1 MENNNFFIGQ
11 IPPDFWKSNSASGK
25 WKPGVNKGWGKRY
38 PVRIQGI
45 HSENKAILPDTN
57 LPWLEV
63 MYPVTAGTGHRANY
77 QTANLT
83 EGSFVWVSQ
92 IGERYFI
99 TGCLGTNEQTL
110 FGTTAV
116 GFTPFSAFNGKEQ
129 PPVYN
134 ISPKKGFI
142 ESSANAMFY
151 ENIANYFELQD
162 GVFTTFLDAPT
173 TCEKAPLGAIQNSLK
188 KFIKEITDAKLW
200 FAKQKSNLTNIGIQ
214 GNQTPSIGFG
224 LTTLQNFSINSSGFS
239 TIASGA
245 YSAAF
250 IPFNAL
256 GSFNSP
262 IGVSTTL
269 NEVFSSGFTNS
280 IDTYQNKEGKQYS
293 IDEYLK
299 AKIQDVSKLISVPLK
314 TLITQI
320 QQFITNTINDK
331 LKNVYY
337 AIFPS
342 ELQKVKDKIETA
354 NDLLACLFRKI
365 IKNLIKMVAKFLAS
379 AVDYLI
385 NTPLCAVENFVGAL
399 IGKITGLLTSAI
411 DAILSPLK
419 AVFGIFD
426 VVSDILGFVS
436 DLLSGLSCDEEPSCS
451 KIKEWSIWDGPESI
465 ASNNTDVSG
474 LISKMKSFA
483 ANVQQ
488 SVDPDNFDF
497 DLDFSDV
504 FQDTCNVGAI
514 ACGPP
519 TIQFSGGGGT
529 GATGNAI
536 VSALGQVIGIDITN
550 SGRGYTSAPLI
561 KFYDACG
568 KGSGAVGMAIIG
580 TVNVQDTTGTTVTTT
595 TTGTT
600 TGTTTATTTGTST
613 GVTKVIITDT
623 GSGYLS
629 TPDGSL
635 GGDGRTLTDPVKTTS
650 AIYPS
655 KSNGQYP
662 VILKLCDVIIKES
675 GFGYSEGDQVII
687 EPSNGATAKATISPN
702 GAIIKID
709 VLTKGEGFTEM
720 PKIYIQSQTGYRSFL
735 IARLCVE
742 RVGDD
747 LTIVPVNLEKVIKV
761 VDCPGN

>member
-1 MENNNFFIGQ
+1 MGNNNFFIGQ

-25 WKPGVNKGWGKRY
+25 WKPGANKGWGKRY

-45 HSENKAILPDTN
+45 HSENKSILPDIN

-110 FGTTAV
+110 FGTSAV

-151 ENIANYFELQD
+151 ENVANYFELQD
-162 GVFTTFLDAPT
+162 GVFTTFLEAPT
-173 TCEKAPLGAIQNSLK
+173 TCEKVPLGAIQSSLK
-188 KFIKEITDAKLW
+188 KFIREITDAKLW
-200 FAKQKSNLTNIGIQ
+200 FANQKNSLASIGQ
-214 GNQTPSIGFG
+214 NPSIEIGS
-224 LTTLQNFSINSSGFS
+224 TTLQNFNINSSGIS

-299 AKIQDVSKLISVPLK
+299 VKIQEVSKFISVPLK

-320 QQFITNTINDK
+320 QQFIINQINDK

-337 AIFPS
+337 TLFPS
-342 ELQKVKDKIETA
+342 ELQKAIDKVEKA

-365 IKNLIKMVAKFLAS
+365 IKNLIKLVAKFLAS

-385 NTPLCAVENFVGAL
+385 NTPRCAVENFVGAL

-411 DAILSPLK
+411 DVILAPLK

-436 DLLSGLSCDEEPSCS
+436 DLLSGISCDEEPSCA
-451 KIKEWSIWDGPESI
+451 KIKEWSIWEGPESI
-465 ASNNTDVSG
+465 AGDITDISG

-483 ANVQQ
+483 TNVQQ
-488 SVDPDNFDF
+488 SVDPDNFNF
-497 DLDFSDV
+497 DLDFSDA

-514 ACGPP
+514 SCGPP

-529 GATGNAI
+529 GAAGNAI

-550 SGRGYTSAPLI
+550 PGGGYTSSPLI

-568 KGSGAVGMAIIG
+568 KGSGAVATAIIG
-580 TVNVQDTTGTTVTTT
+580 VVNAQISGTTSTT
-595 TTGTT
+595 TTGTN
-600 TGTTTATTTGTST
+600 GTTTTGTNGTTTT
-613 GVTKVIITDT
+613 GVTKVVITDM

-629 TPDGSL
+629 APDGSL
-635 GGDGRTLTDPVKTTS
+635 GGDGRTLTDPVKPPT

-662 VILKLCDVIIKES
+662 VILKLCDVIIRES
-675 GFGYSEGDQVII
+675 GFGYSQGDQVII
-687 EPSNGATAKATISPN
+687 EPPNGATARATISPN

-720 PKIYIQSQTGYRSFL
+720 PKIYIQSQTGYRANL

-742 RVGDD
+742 RVGDN
-747 LTIVPVNLEKVIKV
+747 LTIVPVNLEKVINV
-761 VDCPGN
+761 VDCPGK

>member
-11 IPPDFWKSNSASGK
+11 IPPDFWKSNSAAGK
-25 WKPGVNKGWGKRY
+25 WKSGVNKGWGKRY

-99 TGCLGTNEQTL
+99 TGCLGTNEQTI
-110 FGTTAV
+110 FGTSDV

-134 ISPKKGFI
+134 ISPNKGFI

-151 ENIANYFELQD
+151 ENVANYFELRD
-162 GVFTTFLDAPT
+162 GVFTTFIETST

-188 KFIKEITDAKLW
+188 KFIREITDAKLW
-200 FAKQKSNLTNIGIQ
+200 FAKQKSNLTNINIQ
-214 GNQTPSIGFG
+214 GNQTPSIGLG
-224 LTTLQNFSINSSGFS
+224 LTTLQNFNIDSSGIS
-239 TIASGA
+239 TIASGT

-299 AKIQDVSKLISVPLK
+299 SKIQDVSKLISVPLK

-337 AIFPS
+337 ALFPN

-365 IKNLIKMVAKFLAS
+365 IKNLIKMVAKFLTS

-411 DAILSPLK
+411 DAILAPLK
-419 AVFGIFD
+419 AVLGIFD

-436 DLLSGLSCDEEPSCS
+436 DLLSGLSCDEEPSCA

-465 ASNNTDVSG
+465 ADNNMDVSG

-514 ACGPP
+514 TCGPP
-519 TIQFSGGGGT
+519 TVQFSGGGGT
-529 GATGNAI
+529 GAAGNAI
-536 VSALGQVIGIDITN
+536 VSVLGQVIGIDITN
-550 SGRGYTSAPLI
+550 SGKGYTSAPLI

-568 KGSGAVGMAIIG
+568 KGSGAVGTVIIG
-580 TVNVQDTTGTTVTTT
+580 NVNLQSATTGTT

-600 TGTTTATTTGTST
+600 TETNIATTTT
-613 GVTKVIITDT
+613 GVTKVIIEDP

-629 TPDGSL
+629 TPDGSF
-635 GGDGRTLTDPVKTTS
+635 GGDGRTLTDPVKTPA

-662 VILKLCDVIIKES
+662 VILKLCEVIIKES

-687 EPSNGATAKATISPN
+687 EPSNGATAKATISLN

-720 PKIYIQSQTGYRSFL
+720 PKIYIQSQTGYRVNL

-742 RVGDD
+742 RIGDD
-747 LTIVPVNLEKVIKV
+747 LTIVPVNLEKIIKV

>member
-11 IPPDFWKSNSASGK
+11 IPPDYWKSNSASGK
-25 WKPGVNKGWGKRY
+25 WKPGANKGWGKRY
-38 PVRIQGI
+38 PVRIQGL
-45 HSENKAILPDTN
+45 HSENKAILPDIN

-110 FGTTAV
+110 FGTSSV

-151 ENIANYFELQD
+151 ENVANYFELQD
-162 GVFTTFLDAPT
+162 GVFTTFLEAPT
-173 TCEKAPLGAIQNSLK
+173 TCEKVPLGAIQSSLK

-200 FAKQKSNLTNIGIQ
+200 FAKQKTSLASIGIQ
-214 GNQTPSIGFG
+214 GNKTPSIGFG
-224 LTTLQNFSINSSGFS
+224 LTTLQNFSINSSGIS

-250 IPFNAL
+250 IPFNSL

-280 IDTYQNKEGKQYS
+280 IDTFQNKEGKQYN

-320 QQFITNTINDK
+320 QQFITNQINDK

-337 AIFPS
+337 ALFPN

-365 IKNLIKMVAKFLAS
+365 IKNLVKMVAKFLTS

-568 KGSGAVGMAIIG
+568 KGSGAVGTAITG
-580 TVNVQDTTGTTVTTT
+580 AVNIQDTTGTTVTTT

-600 TGTTTATTTGTST
+600 GTTT

-635 GGDGRTLTDPVKTTS
+635 GGDGRTITDPVKTTS

-655 KSNGQYP
+655 KTNGQYP

-687 EPSNGATAKATISPN
+687 EPPNGATAKATISPN

-720 PKIYIQSQTGYRSFL
+720 PKIYIQSQTGYRANL

-747 LTIVPVNLEKVIKV
+747 LTIVPVNLEKVINV

>member
-11 IPPDFWKSNSASGK
+11 IPPDFWKSNSAAGK
-25 WKPGVNKGWGKRY
+25 WKSGVNKGWGKRY

-77 QTANLT
+77 QTANLA

-99 TGCLGTNEQTL
+99 TGCLGTNEQTV
-110 FGTTAV
+110 FGTSDV

-151 ENIANYFELQD
+151 ENVANYFELQD
-162 GVFTTFLDAPT
+162 GVFNTFLESSTICENAPI
-173 TCEKAPLGAIQNSLK
+173 GSIQNSLK

-200 FAKQKSNLTNIGIQ
+200 FTKQKSNLTNIGIQ
-214 GNQTPSIGFG
+214 GNQNPFSGIG
-224 LTTLQNFSINSSGFS
+224 LTTLQNFSINS
-239 TIASGA
+239 SGA

-280 IDTYQNKEGKQYS
+280 IDTYQDKEGKQYS

-320 QQFITNTINDK
+320 QQFITNKINDK

-337 AIFPS
+337 SLFPN
-342 ELQKVKDKIETA
+342 EIQKVKGKVEKA
-354 NDLLACLFRKI
+354 NDSLACLFRKI

-411 DAILSPLK
+411 DVILAPLK

-426 VVSDILGFVS
+426 VVSDILGFVG
-436 DLLSGLSCDEEPSCS
+436 DLLSGISCDEEPSCA

-488 SVDPDNFDF
+488 SVDPDNFNF
-497 DLDFSDV
+497 DLDFGDV
-504 FQDTCNVGAI
+504 FQDTCNVGAV

-519 TIQFSGGGGT
+519 TVQFSGGGGT

-550 SGRGYTSAPLI
+550 SGKGYTSAPLI

-568 KGSGAVGMAIIG
+568 KGSGAVGTAIIG
-580 TVNVQDTTGTTVTTT
+580 PVSSINTGNNTTGNN
-595 TTGTT
+595 TGN
-600 TGTTTATTTGTST
+600 GNNSTGTSDTDNTNTGNDT
-613 GVTKVIITDT
+613 GVTKVIITDA

-629 TPDGSL
+629 TPDGSF
-635 GGDGRTLTDPVKTTS
+635 GGDGRTLTDPVKTPE

-687 EPSNGATAKATISPN
+687 EPPNGATAKATISPN

-709 VLTKGEGFTEM
+709 VLTKGEGFTEI
-720 PKIYIQSQTGYRSFL
+720 PKIYIQSQTGYRSNL

-742 RVGDD
+742 RIGDD

-761 VDCPGN
+761 VDCPGK

>member
-1 MENNNFFIGQ
+1 
-11 IPPDFWKSNSASGK
+11 
-25 WKPGVNKGWGKRY
+25 
-38 PVRIQGI
+38 
-45 HSENKAILPDTN
+45 
-57 LPWLEV
+57 
-63 MYPVTAGTGHRANY
+63 
-77 QTANLT
+77 
-83 EGSFVWVSQ
+83 
-92 IGERYFI
+92 
-99 TGCLGTNEQTL
+99 
-110 FGTTAV
+110 
-116 GFTPFSAFNGKEQ
+116 
-129 PPVYN
+129 
-134 ISPKKGFI
+134 
-142 ESSANAMFY
+142 
-151 ENIANYFELQD
+151 
-162 GVFTTFLDAPT
+162 
-173 TCEKAPLGAIQNSLK
+173 
-188 KFIKEITDAKLW
+188 
-200 FAKQKSNLTNIGIQ
+200 
-214 GNQTPSIGFG
+214 
-224 LTTLQNFSINSSGFS
+224 
-239 TIASGA
+239 
-245 YSAAF
+245 
-250 IPFNAL
+250 
-256 GSFNSP
+256 
-262 IGVSTTL
+262 
-269 NEVFSSGFTNS
+269 
-280 IDTYQNKEGKQYS
+280 
-293 IDEYLK
+293 
-299 AKIQDVSKLISVPLK
+299 
-314 TLITQI
+314 
-320 QQFITNTINDK
+320 
-331 LKNVYY
+331 
-337 AIFPS
+337 
-342 ELQKVKDKIETA
+342 
-354 NDLLACLFRKI
+354 
-365 IKNLIKMVAKFLAS
+365 MVAKFLAS

-411 DAILSPLK
+411 DVILAPLK

-436 DLLSGLSCDEEPSCS
+436 DLLSDISCDEEPSCA

-465 ASNNTDVSG
+465 AGSNTDVSG

-488 SVDPDNFDF
+488 SVDPNNFDF

-568 KGSGAVGMAIIG
+568 KGSGAVATAIIG
-580 TVNVQDTTGTTVTTT
+580 AVNALTSGTT

-600 TGTTTATTTGTST
+600 ATSITGTTTDTTTGTTT

-635 GGDGRTLTDPVKTTS
+635 GGDGRTLTDPVKLPL

-662 VILKLCDVIIKES
+662 VILKLCEVIIRES

-687 EPSNGATAKATISPN
+687 EPPNGATARATISPN

-720 PKIYIQSQTGYRSFL
+720 PKIYIQSQTGYRANL

-747 LTIVPVNLEKVIKV
+747 LTIVPVNLDKVINV
-761 VDCPGN
+761 VDCPGK

>member
-11 IPPDFWKSNSASGK
+11 IPPDYWKSNSASGK
-25 WKPGVNKGWGKRY
+25 WKPGANKGWGKRY
-38 PVRIQGI
+38 PVRIQGL
-45 HSENKAILPDTN
+45 HSENKAILPDIN

-110 FGTTAV
+110 FGTSSV

-151 ENIANYFELQD
+151 ENVANYFELQD
-162 GVFTTFLDAPT
+162 GVFTTFLEAPT
-173 TCEKAPLGAIQNSLK
+173 TCEKVPLGAIQTSLK

-200 FAKQKSNLTNIGIQ
+200 FAKQKTSLASIGIQ
-214 GNQTPSIGFG
+214 GNKTPSIGFG
-224 LTTLQNFSINSSGFS
+224 LTTLQNFSINSSGIS

-250 IPFNAL
+250 IPFNSL

-280 IDTYQNKEGKQYS
+280 IDTFQNKEGKQYN

-320 QQFITNTINDK
+320 QQFITNQINDK

-337 AIFPS
+337 ALFPN

-365 IKNLIKMVAKFLAS
+365 IKNLVKMVAKFLTS

-568 KGSGAVGMAIIG
+568 KGSGAVGTAITG
-580 TVNVQDTTGTTVTTT
+580 AVNIQDTTGTTVTTT

-600 TGTTTATTTGTST
+600 GTTT

-635 GGDGRTLTDPVKTTS
+635 GGDGRTITDPVKTTS

-655 KSNGQYP
+655 KTNGQYP

-687 EPSNGATAKATISPN
+687 EPPNGATAKATISPN

-720 PKIYIQSQTGYRSFL
+720 PKIYIQSQTGYRANL

-747 LTIVPVNLEKVIKV
+747 LTIVPVNLEKVINV